1 MLKIE
6 ESDEEIMHTQS
17 INIFPLSDRG
27 KVSRSRSQPTRVS
40 EVKVH
45 ARVSEGVVR
54 NVLEV
59 QVQTTTQHNT
69 VALCCVTD
77 TRRHLG
83 LVSND
88 CEDPVRR

>member
-6 ESDEEIMHTQS
+6 ESDEEIMNTQS
-17 INIFPLSDRG
+17 INIFPLPDRG
-27 KVSRSRSQPTRVS
+27 KVSRSRSQPTRVI

-59 QVQTTTQHNT
+59 QVRSQIQTTTQHGSL
-69 VALCCVTD
+69 VLCHRYSSTFKPC
-77 TRRHLG
+77 
-83 LVSND
+83 
-88 CEDPVRR
+88 